1 MMNLWLQPR
10 QTWNLIRK
18 RLKGNKL
25 GKTLVLQEASKSGIS
40 HPLEASLEESE
51 IWYKL
56 CGDEVVDLQPYAK
69 ILRQG
74 LFY

>member
-40 HPLEASLEESE
+40 HPLEASLEVSE
-51 IWYKL
+51 
-56 CGDEVVDLQPYAK
+56 
-69 ILRQG
+69 
-74 LFY
+74 